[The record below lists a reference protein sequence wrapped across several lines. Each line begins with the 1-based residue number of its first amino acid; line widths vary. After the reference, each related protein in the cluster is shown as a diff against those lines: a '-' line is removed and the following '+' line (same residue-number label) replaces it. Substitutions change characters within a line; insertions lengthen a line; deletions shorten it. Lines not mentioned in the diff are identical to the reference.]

1 MAMSVG
7 RPRKGA
13 IAEINVTPMADVMIV
28 LLIIFMVTAP
38 ILARPPVR
46 LPPAAHSLERAGE
59 RLEIVVRSTGEVAV
73 AGTPLVGI
81 EGLTDYVAARAS
93 LSAEPLVVMVQA
105 DGDAEY
111 TAVGRVLA
119 ACGRAGVKRVALA
132 TEPRVESTG
141 GRP

>member
-46 LPPAAHSLERAGE
+46 LPGATHASEHDPE
-59 RLEIVVRSTGEVAV
+59 RLEIVVRSTGELAV
-73 AGTPLVGI
+73 AGTPIVGT
-81 EGLTDYVAARAS
+81 EDLTDYVAARAS
-93 LSAEPLVVMVQA
+93 LSREPLLVMVEA
-105 DGDAEY
+105 DGDVEY

-119 ACGRAGVKRVALA
+119 ACRRAGVERVALA
-132 TEPRVESTG
+132 AEPRLEAG
-141 GRP
+141 GFRR